1 MPNGSFERM
10 NQTFRMMIVS
20 SRGTSK
26 LLEVILKE
34 YYLSPNKRQDF
45 VVRRRSLIYSTSHD
59 VMRRQNQNFTQDKA
73 GNLECIR
80 ELMYSV
86 YKF

>member
-1 MPNGSFERM
+1 
-10 NQTFRMMIVS
+10 MMIVS
-20 SRGTSK
+20 SPGTSK

-45 VVRRRSLIYSTSHD
+45 VVRRRSLIYSPSHD
-59 VMRRQNQNFTQDKA
+59 VMRRQNFTQDKA

-86 YKF
+86 QILR

>member
-1 MPNGSFERM
+1 
-10 NQTFRMMIVS
+10 MMIVS
-20 SRGTSK
+20 SPGTSK

-45 VVRRRSLIYSTSHD
+45 VVRRSSLIYSTSHD
-59 VMRRQNQNFTQDKA
+59 VMRRQNFTQDKA

-80 ELMYSV
+80 ELMSL